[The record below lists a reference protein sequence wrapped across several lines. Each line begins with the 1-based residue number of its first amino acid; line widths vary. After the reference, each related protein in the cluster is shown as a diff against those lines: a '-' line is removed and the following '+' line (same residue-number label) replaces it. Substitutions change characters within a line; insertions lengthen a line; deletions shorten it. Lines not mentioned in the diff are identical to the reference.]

1 MYAFKRVKCI
11 VEYGETVDQVQAA
24 INEINAVNGEIIQVI
39 PLKNNYAVIFYK
51 IG

>member
-11 VEYGETVDQVQAA
+11 VEWGETVDQLQAA

-39 PLKNNYAVIFYK
+39 PLKGKYAVIFYK
-51 IG
+51 Y